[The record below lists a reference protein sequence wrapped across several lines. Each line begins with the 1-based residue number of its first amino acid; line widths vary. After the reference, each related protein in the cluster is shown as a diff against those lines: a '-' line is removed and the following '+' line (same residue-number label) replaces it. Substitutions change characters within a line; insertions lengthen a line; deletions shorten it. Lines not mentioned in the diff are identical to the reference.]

1 VARYY
6 YFTCGKD
13 KLEVVSWFKYVGIT
27 LQTSGTSFT
36 RHIQGR
42 VATAIRAIHD
52 IPHLYLLS
60 IGTVIAL
67 FNLKI
72 SPAATYGTQLNWQNL
87 TEQNIKKLERMKAML
102 LKRELCTSK
111 YAPSRLVYTLA
122 GTAFFIKDIEKT
134 YNLPACTLYQRVL
147 QERRKKAVA
156 IPKSFTEQLPC

>member
-1 VARYY
+1 M
-6 YFTCGKD
+6 
-13 KLEVVSWFKYVGIT
+13 GIT

-42 VATAIRAIHD
+42 VPTAIRAIHD

-72 SPAATYGTQLNWQNL
+72 SPVATYGTHLNWQDL
-87 TEQNIKKLERMKAML
+87 TEQNIKKLERMKAMF

-111 YAPSRLVYTLA
+111 CAPTRLVYTLD
-122 GTAFFIKDIEKT
+122 GTTFFIKDIKKT

-147 QERRKKAVA
+147 QERSKKAVA
-156 IPKSFTEQLPC
+156 ITKSSTEQFPC